1 MCKKLIPS
9 NLFFCLKN
17 EIWSGLI
24 LCYSLA
30 EHAVV
35 CTLINHLTEA
45 WGQSVAKAAIIVNI
59 VEGSTAVLLLP
70 AAHLSDSY
78 LGYFLEGL
86 ILTRFLEYSERESI
100 SELCISLVL
109 MTMGR
114 AAEIPLRVLMED
126 QVRERE
132 KKTSQLTSDAI
143 QLQALEEDRS
153 RQQEE
158 TDAQEQRIQDRNE
171 IWWYC
176 PWTIGAVGV
185 IFWETRGIQYT
196 LLSTVMAV
204 GLLWF
209 WSGEIFHFYV
219 HNPVRSPL
227 TKVYY
232 VIKAAI
238 LKRHYQYPEV
248 ADQFL
253 NKENQHVPLLPDRL
267 FLRWLDKS
275 ANIDSDT
282 TFSINNVQQHEEEI
296 KQIDVADVKEVKF
309 FLMMATMLSVML
321 IYGLIQALGST
332 FFLEQAT
339 STVAHLLWPDR
350 LFKNRRATILLK
362 IGIGMMCS
370 LLCCLSA
377 YAVHVHN
384 MHLEKYMNVFWLTPQ
399 FIFLGLMKGLA
410 EGGID
415 DLLTG
420 PVSES
425 MRIYGKTIVEFVKGV
440 AKFLCILLIYCF
452 RIWFSDDLRQSRLDK
467 YYGLLCICGAGN
479 ILLYRFV
486 MQVYVEQPPQTEEN
500 ISGKSNTRNC
510 LPISISSWRRLQ
522 RNSSS
527 LRQRTVKNTNAEE
540 THPGNHPTGQARL
553 NDINEGSSNA
563 SPIHEEQS
571 NDVPDDRNVSGHNF
585 GHHIIDTCG
594 DHEQDIEGDYVTEST
609 TSALLTRRSFYR
621 RSSSEKNAREENKN
635 KSLKRSFTA

>member
-1 MCKKLIPS
+1 M
-9 NLFFCLKN
+9 
-17 EIWSGLI
+17 
-24 LCYSLA
+24 LA
-30 EHAVV
+30 
-35 CTLINHLTEA
+35 
-45 WGQSVAKAAIIVNI
+45 QMAKAAIEDMKGEPERA
-59 VEGSTAVLLLP
+59 VEYGTEVDVHEKSENLSNCFSMLRWIKKHFRRYVLITKATP
-70 AAHLSDSY
+70 
-78 LGYFLEGL
+78 F
-86 ILTRFLEYSERESI
+86 IF
-100 SELCISLVL
+100 
-109 MTMGR
+109 GR
-114 AAEIPLRVLMED
+114 AAEIPLR
-126 QVRERE
+126 
-132 KKTSQLTSDAI
+132 
-143 QLQALEEDRS
+143 EDRS

-176 PWTIGAVGV
+176 PWTI
-185 IFWETRGIQYT
+185 
-196 LLSTVMAV
+196 
-204 GLLWF
+204 
-209 WSGEIFHFYV
+209 
-219 HNPVRSPL
+219 
-227 TKVYY
+227 
-232 VIKAAI
+232 
-238 LKRHYQYPEV
+238 EV

-275 ANIDSDT
+275 ATIDSDT
-282 TFSINNVQQHEEEI
+282 TFSINNVQQHEEET
-296 KQIDVADVKEVKF
+296 KQIDVADVEEVKF

-321 IYGLIQALGST
+321 IYG
-332 FFLEQAT
+332 
-339 STVAHLLWPDR
+339 TVAHLLWPDR

-415 DLLTG
+415 DLLTDQ
-420 PVSES
+420 VSES

-486 MQVYVEQPPQTEEN
+486 MQVYVEQPPQTEES
-500 ISGKSNTRNC
+500 ISGKSNSRNC
-510 LPISISSWRRLQ
+510 LPISIRSWRRLQ

-527 LRQRTVKNTNAEE
+527 LRQRPVKNTNAEE

-553 NDINEGSSNA
+553 NDINQRSSNA

-585 GHHIIDTCG
+585 GHHIIGTCG